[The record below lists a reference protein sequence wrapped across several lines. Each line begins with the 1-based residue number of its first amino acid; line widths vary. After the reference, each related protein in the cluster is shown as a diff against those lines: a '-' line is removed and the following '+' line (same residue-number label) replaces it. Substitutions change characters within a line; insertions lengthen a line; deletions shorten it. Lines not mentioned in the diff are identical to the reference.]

1 MKYGYGRVSTDKDAQ
16 KFDRQEDQLREAGCE
31 RIFLERI
38 SGTSKNKPE
47 LEKLLSKLQSGDELV
62 CVSIDRLGRS
72 TQQVL
77 NLVNQLEEMNV
88 GLTSLK
94 EGFQADTPQGR
105 FFLTIVA
112 AFSELEVEMC
122 RSRVKDGLEAAKRRG
137 KKLGRPRK
145 DMETAIKM
153 WQSKDYSINE
163 ICEAVGCSRQ
173 TLYNAIERAGA
184 SREL

>member
-1 MKYGYGRVSTDKDAQ
+1 MKYGYGRVSTCKDAQ
-16 KFDRQEDQLREAGCE
+16 KFDRQEDQLKDAGCE
-31 RIFLERI
+31 RIFLERV

-47 LEKLLSKLQSGDELV
+47 LQRLLSELQDGDELV

-77 NLVNQLEEMNV
+77 SLVNKLEEMGV

-94 EGFQADTPQGR
+94 EGFQANTPQGR

-122 RSRVKDGLEAAKRRG
+122 RSRVNDGLEAARRRG
-137 KKLGRPRK
+137 KKLGRPRR
-145 DMETAIKM
+145 DMDTAIKM
-153 WQSKDYSINE
+153 WQSKDYSITE

-173 TLYNAIERAGA
+173 TLYNAIKRANV
-184 SREL
+184 SRD

>member
-1 MKYGYGRVSTDKDAQ
+1 MKYGYGRGSTGKDAQ
-16 KFDRQEDQLREAGCE
+16 KFDRQEDQLKDAGCE
-31 RIFLERI
+31 LIFLERV
-38 SGTSKNKPE
+38 SGTSKKKPE
-47 LEKLLSKLQSGDELV
+47 LQRLLSELQYGDELV

-77 NLVNQLEEMNV
+77 SLVNKLEEMGV

-94 EGFQADTPQGR
+94 EGFQANTPQGR

-122 RSRVKDGLEAAKRRG
+122 RSRVNDGLEAARRRG
-137 KKLGRPRK
+137 KKLGRPRR
-145 DMETAIKM
+145 DMDTAIKM
-153 WQSKDYSINE
+153 WQSKDYSITE

-173 TLYNAIERAGA
+173 TLYNAIKRANV
-184 SREL
+184 SRD

>member
-1 MKYGYGRVSTDKDAQ
+1 MKYGYGRISTDKEAQ
-16 KFDRQEDQLREAGCE
+16 KFDRQEDQLKDAGCE
-31 RIFLERI
+31 CIYLERV
-38 SGTSKNKPE
+38 SGASKSKPE
-47 LEKLLSKLQSGDELV
+47 LEKLIKELKSGDELV

-77 NLVNQLEEMNV
+77 SLVNTLDEMGV

-94 EGFQADTPQGR
+94 EGFQANTPQGK

-122 RSRVKDGLEAAKRRG
+122 RSRVKDGLEAARRRG

-145 DMETAIKM
+145 DMDTAIKM

-163 ICEAVGCSRQ
+163 ICSAVGCTKQ
-173 TLYNAIERAGA
+173 TLYNAIKREGA
-184 SREL
+184 TRD

>member
-1 MKYGYGRVSTDKDAQ
+1 MKYGYGRVSTGKDAQ
-16 KFDRQEDQLREAGCE
+16 KFDSQEDQLKDAGCE
-31 RIFLERI
+31 LIVLERV

-47 LEKLLSKLQSGDELV
+47 LQRLLSELQDGDELV

-77 NLVNQLEEMNV
+77 SLVNKLEEMGV

-94 EGFQADTPQGR
+94 EGFQANTPQGR

-122 RSRVKDGLEAAKRRG
+122 RSRVNDGLEAARRRG
-137 KKLGRPRK
+137 KKLGRPRR
-145 DMETAIKM
+145 DMDTAIKM
-153 WQSKDYSINE
+153 WQSKDYSITE

-173 TLYNAIERAGA
+173 TLYNAIKRANV
-184 SREL
+184 SRD

>member
-1 MKYGYGRVSTDKDAQ
+1 MKYGYGRVSTGKDAQ
-16 KFDRQEDQLREAGCE
+16 KFDRQEDQLKDAGCE
-31 RIFLERI
+31 LIFLERV

-47 LEKLLSKLQSGDELV
+47 LQRLLSELQDGDELV

-72 TQQVL
+72 IQQVL
-77 NLVNQLEEMNV
+77 SLVNKLEEMGV

-94 EGFQADTPQGR
+94 EGFQANTPQGR

-122 RSRVKDGLEAAKRRG
+122 RSRVNDGLEAARRRG
-137 KKLGRPRK
+137 KKLGRPRR
-145 DMETAIKM
+145 DMDTAIKM
-153 WQSKDYSINE
+153 WQSKDYSITE

-173 TLYNAIERAGA
+173 TLYNAIKRANV
-184 SREL
+184 SRD

>member
-1 MKYGYGRVSTDKDAQ
+1 MKYGYGRVSTGKDAQ
-16 KFDRQEDQLREAGCE
+16 KFDRQEDQLKDAGCE
-31 RIFLERI
+31 LIFLERV

-47 LEKLLSKLQSGDELV
+47 LQRLLSELQDGDELV

-77 NLVNQLEEMNV
+77 SLVNKLEEKGV

-94 EGFQADTPQGR
+94 EGFQANTPQGR

-122 RSRVKDGLEAAKRRG
+122 RSRVNDGLEAARRRG
-137 KKLGRPRK
+137 KKLGRPRR
-145 DMETAIKM
+145 DMDTAIKM
-153 WQSKDYSINE
+153 WQSKDYSITE
-163 ICEAVGCSRQ
+163 ICEAVDCSRQ
-173 TLYNAIERAGA
+173 TLYNAIKRTNV
-184 SREL
+184 SRD

>member
-1 MKYGYGRVSTDKDAQ
+1 MKYGYGRVSTGKDAQ
-16 KFDRQEDQLREAGCE
+16 KFDRQEDQLKDAGCE
-31 RIFLERI
+31 LIFLERV

-47 LEKLLSKLQSGDELV
+47 LQKLLSELQDGDELV

-77 NLVNQLEEMNV
+77 SLVNKLEEMGV

-94 EGFQADTPQGR
+94 EGFQANTPQGR

-122 RSRVKDGLEAAKRRG
+122 RSRVNDGLEAARRRG
-137 KKLGRPRK
+137 KKLGRPRR
-145 DMETAIKM
+145 DMDTAIKM
-153 WQSKDYSINE
+153 WQSKDCSITE
-163 ICEAVGCSRQ
+163 ICEAVACSRQ
-173 TLYNAIERAGA
+173 TLYNAIGRAGV
-184 SREL
+184 SRD

>member
-1 MKYGYGRVSTDKDAQ
+1 MKYGYGRVSTGKDAQ
-16 KFDRQEDQLREAGCE
+16 KFDRQEDQLKDAGCE
-31 RIFLERI
+31 LIFLERV
-38 SGTSKNKPE
+38 SGASKNKPE
-47 LEKLLSKLQSGDELV
+47 LQRLLSELQDGDELV

-77 NLVNQLEEMNV
+77 SLVNKLEEMGV

-94 EGFQADTPQGR
+94 EGFQANTPQGR

-122 RSRVKDGLEAAKRRG
+122 RSRVNDGLEAARRRG
-137 KKLGRPRK
+137 KKLGRPRR
-145 DMETAIKM
+145 DMDTAIKM
-153 WQSKDYSINE
+153 WQSKDYSITE

-173 TLYNAIERAGA
+173 TLYNAIKRANV
-184 SREL
+184 SRD

>member
-1 MKYGYGRVSTDKDAQ
+1 MKYGYGRVSTGKDAQ
-16 KFDRQEDQLREAGCE
+16 KFDRQEDQLKDAGCE
-31 RIFLERI
+31 LIFLERV

-47 LEKLLSKLQSGDELV
+47 LQRLLSELQYGDELV

-77 NLVNQLEEMNV
+77 SLVNKLEEMGV

-94 EGFQADTPQGR
+94 EGFQANTPQGR

-122 RSRVKDGLEAAKRRG
+122 RSRVNDGLEAARRRG
-137 KKLGRPRK
+137 KKLGRPRR
-145 DMETAIKM
+145 DMDTAIKM
-153 WQSKDYSINE
+153 WQSKDYSITE

-173 TLYNAIERAGA
+173 TLYNAIKRANV
-184 SREL
+184 SRD

>member
-1 MKYGYGRVSTDKDAQ
+1 MKYGYGRVSTSKDAQ
-16 KFDRQEDQLREAGCE
+16 KFDRQEDQLKDAGCE
-31 RIFLERI
+31 LIFLERV

-47 LEKLLSKLQSGDELV
+47 LQRLLSELQDGDELV

-77 NLVNQLEEMNV
+77 SLVNKLEEMGV

-94 EGFQADTPQGR
+94 EGFQANTPQGR

-122 RSRVKDGLEAAKRRG
+122 RSRVNDGLEAARRRG
-137 KKLGRPRK
+137 KKLGRPRR
-145 DMETAIKM
+145 DMDTAIKM
-153 WQSKDYSINE
+153 WQSKDYSITE

-173 TLYNAIERAGA
+173 TLYNAIKRANV
-184 SREL
+184 SRD

>member
-1 MKYGYGRVSTDKDAQ
+1 MKYGYGRVSTGKDAQ
-16 KFDRQEDQLREAGCE
+16 KFDRQEDQLKDAGCE
-31 RIFLERI
+31 LIFLERV

-47 LEKLLSKLQSGDELV
+47 LQRLLSELQDGDELV

-77 NLVNQLEEMNV
+77 SLVNKLEEMGV

-94 EGFQADTPQGR
+94 EGFQANTPQGR

-122 RSRVKDGLEAAKRRG
+122 RSRVNDGLEAARRRG
-137 KKLGRPRK
+137 KKLGRPRR
-145 DMETAIKM
+145 DMDTAIKM
-153 WQSKDYSINE
+153 WQSKDYSITE
-163 ICEAVGCSRQ
+163 ICEVVGCSRQ
-173 TLYNAIERAGA
+173 TLYNAIKRANV
-184 SREL
+184 SRD

>member
-1 MKYGYGRVSTDKDAQ
+1 MKYGYGRVSTGKYAQ
-16 KFDRQEDQLREAGCE
+16 KFDRQEDQLKDAGCE
-31 RIFLERI
+31 LIFLERV

-47 LEKLLSKLQSGDELV
+47 LQRLLSELQDGDELV

-77 NLVNQLEEMNV
+77 SLVNKLEEMGV

-94 EGFQADTPQGR
+94 EGFQANTPQGR

-122 RSRVKDGLEAAKRRG
+122 RSRVNDGLEAARRRG
-137 KKLGRPRK
+137 KKLGRPRR
-145 DMETAIKM
+145 DMDTAIKM
-153 WQSKDYSINE
+153 WQSKDYSITE

-173 TLYNAIERAGA
+173 TLYNAIKRANV
-184 SREL
+184 SRD

>member
-1 MKYGYGRVSTDKDAQ
+1 MLS
-16 KFDRQEDQLREAGCE
+16 
-31 RIFLERI
+31 
-38 SGTSKNKPE
+38 E
-47 LEKLLSKLQSGDELV
+47 LQDGDELV

-77 NLVNQLEEMNV
+77 SLVNKLEEMGV

-94 EGFQADTPQGR
+94 EGFQANTPQGR

-122 RSRVKDGLEAAKRRG
+122 RSRVNDGLEAARRRG
-137 KKLGRPRK
+137 KKLGRPRR
-145 DMETAIKM
+145 DMDTAIKM
-153 WQSKDYSINE
+153 WQSKDYSITE

-173 TLYNAIERAGA
+173 TLYNAIKRANV
-184 SREL
+184 SRD

>member
-1 MKYGYGRVSTDKDAQ
+1 MKYGYGRVSTGKDAQ
-16 KFDRQEDQLREAGCE
+16 KFDRQEDQLKDAGCE
-31 RIFLERI
+31 LIFLERV

-47 LEKLLSKLQSGDELV
+47 LQRLLSELQDGDELV

-77 NLVNQLEEMNV
+77 SLVNKLEEMGV

-94 EGFQADTPQGR
+94 EGFQANTPQGR

-122 RSRVKDGLEAAKRRG
+122 RSRVNDGLEAARRRG
-137 KKLGRPRK
+137 KKLGRPRR
-145 DMETAIKM
+145 DMDTAIKM
-153 WQSKDYSINE
+153 WQSKDYSITE
-163 ICEAVGCSRQ
+163 ICEAVDCSRQ
-173 TLYNAIERAGA
+173 TLYNAIKRTNV
-184 SREL
+184 SRD

>member
-1 MKYGYGRVSTDKDAQ
+1 MRYGYGRISTEKDSQ
-16 KFDRQEDQLREAGCE
+16 KFDRQEDQLKDAGCE
-31 RIFLERI
+31 QIYLERI
-38 SGTSKNKPE
+38 SGTSKDKPE
-47 LEKLLSKLQSGDELV
+47 LKKLLSVLQEGDELV

-77 NLVNQLEEMNV
+77 ALVSQLQDMGV

-122 RSRVKDGLEAAKRRG
+122 RSRVRDGLEAAKRRG
-137 KKLGRPRK
+137 KRLGRPRK
-145 DMETAIKM
+145 DMDTAIKM
-153 WQSKDYSINE
+153 WQSRDYSISE
-163 ICEAVGCSRQ
+163 ICSAVGCAKQ
-173 TLYNAIERAGA
+173 TLYNEIRRRGA
-184 SREL
+184 KRD

>member
-1 MKYGYGRVSTDKDAQ
+1 MKYGYGRVSTGKDAQ
-16 KFDRQEDQLREAGCE
+16 KFDRQEDQLKDAGCE
-31 RIFLERI
+31 LIFLERV

-47 LEKLLSKLQSGDELV
+47 LQRLLSELQDGDELV

-77 NLVNQLEEMNV
+77 SLVNKLEEMEV

-94 EGFQADTPQGR
+94 EGFQANTPQGR

-122 RSRVKDGLEAAKRRG
+122 RSRVNDGLEAARRRG
-137 KKLGRPRK
+137 KKLGRPRR
-145 DMETAIKM
+145 DMDTAIKM
-153 WQSKDYSINE
+153 WQSKDYSITE

-173 TLYNAIERAGA
+173 TLYNAIKRANV
-184 SREL
+184 SRD

>member
-1 MKYGYGRVSTDKDAQ
+1 MKYGYGRVSTGKDAQ
-16 KFDRQEDQLREAGCE
+16 KFDRQEDQLKDAGCE
-31 RIFLERI
+31 LIFLERV

-47 LEKLLSKLQSGDELV
+47 LQRLLSELQDGDELV

-77 NLVNQLEEMNV
+77 SLVNKLEEMGV

-94 EGFQADTPQGR
+94 EGFQANTPQGR

-122 RSRVKDGLEAAKRRG
+122 RSRVNDGLEAARRRG
-137 KKLGRPRK
+137 KKLGRPRR
-145 DMETAIKM
+145 DMDTAIKM
-153 WQSKDYSINE
+153 WQSKDYSITE

-173 TLYNAIERAGA
+173 TLYNSIKRANV
-184 SREL
+184 SRD

>member
-1 MKYGYGRVSTDKDAQ
+1 MKYGYGRISTDKETQ

-31 RIFLERI
+31 RIYLERV
-38 SGTSKNKPE
+38 SGRAKDKPE
-47 LEKLLSKLQSGDELV
+47 LAKLMSELNEGDELI

-77 NLVNQLEEMNV
+77 SLVNRLDEMGV

-94 EGFQADTPQGR
+94 EGFQAHTPQGR

-122 RSRVKDGLEAAKRRG
+122 RSRVREGLEAAKKRG

-145 DMETAIKM
+145 EMDTAIRM
-153 WQSKDYSINE
+153 WQSKGYSVSE
-163 ICEAVGCSRQ
+163 ICSTVGCAKQ
-173 TLYNAIERAGA
+173 TLYNEIKRRGIT
-184 SREL
+184 RG

>member
-1 MKYGYGRVSTDKDAQ
+1 MKYGYGRISTEKESQ
-16 KFDRQEDQLREAGCE
+16 RFDRQEDQLRDVGCE
-31 RIFLERI
+31 RIFLERV
-38 SGTSKNKPE
+38 SGTSKEKPE
-47 LEKLLSKLQSGDELV
+47 LERLLAELKSGDELV

-77 NLVNQLEEMNV
+77 ALVNRLDEMGV

-94 EGFQADTPQGR
+94 EGFQANTPQGR

-122 RSRVKDGLEAAKRRG
+122 RSRVREGLSAAKRRG

-145 DMETAIKM
+145 DMKTAVKM
-153 WQSKDYSINE
+153 WQSRDYSISE
-163 ICEAVGCSRQ
+163 ICSIAGCSKQ
-173 TLYNAIERAGA
+173 TLYNAIK
-184 SREL
+184 REGVTRD

>member
-1 MKYGYGRVSTDKDAQ
+1 MKYGYGRVSTGKDAQ
-16 KFDRQEDQLREAGCE
+16 KFDRQEDQLKDAGCE
-31 RIFLERI
+31 LIFLERV

-47 LEKLLSKLQSGDELV
+47 LQRLLSELQDGDELV

-77 NLVNQLEEMNV
+77 SLVNKLEEMGV

-94 EGFQADTPQGR
+94 EGFQANTPQGR

-122 RSRVKDGLEAAKRRG
+122 RSRVNDGLEAARRRG
-137 KKLGRPRK
+137 KKLGRPRR
-145 DMETAIKM
+145 DMDTAIKM
-153 WQSKDYSINE
+153 WQSKDYSITE

-173 TLYNAIERAGA
+173 TLYNAIKQANA
-184 SREL
+184 SRD

>member
-1 MKYGYGRVSTDKDAQ
+1 MKYGYGRVSTGKDAQ
-16 KFDRQEDQLREAGCE
+16 KFDRQEDQLKDAGCE
-31 RIFLERI
+31 LIFLERV

-47 LEKLLSKLQSGDELV
+47 LQRLLSELQDGDELV

-77 NLVNQLEEMNV
+77 SLVNKLEEMGV

-94 EGFQADTPQGR
+94 EGFQANTPQGR

-122 RSRVKDGLEAAKRRG
+122 RSRVNDGLEAARRRG
-137 KKLGRPRK
+137 KKLGRPRR
-145 DMETAIKM
+145 DMDTAIKM
-153 WQSKDYSINE
+153 WQSKDYSIAE

-173 TLYNAIERAGA
+173 TLYNAIKRANV
-184 SREL
+184 SRD

>member
-1 MKYGYGRVSTDKDAQ
+1 MKYGYGRVSTGKDAQ
-16 KFDRQEDQLREAGCE
+16 KFDRQEDQLKDAGCE
-31 RIFLERI
+31 LIFLERV

-47 LEKLLSKLQSGDELV
+47 LQRLLSELQDGDELV

-77 NLVNQLEEMNV
+77 SLVNKLEEMGV
-88 GLTSLK
+88 GLTSLN
-94 EGFQADTPQGR
+94 EGFQANTPQGR

-122 RSRVKDGLEAAKRRG
+122 RSRVNDGLEAARRRG
-137 KKLGRPRK
+137 KKLGRPRR
-145 DMETAIKM
+145 DMDTAIKM
-153 WQSKDYSINE
+153 WQSKDYSITE

-173 TLYNAIERAGA
+173 TLYNAIKRANV
-184 SREL
+184 SRD

>member
-1 MKYGYGRVSTDKDAQ
+1 MKYGYGRVSTGKDAQ
-16 KFDRQEDQLREAGCE
+16 KFDRQEDQLKDAGCE
-31 RIFLERI
+31 LIFLERV

-47 LEKLLSKLQSGDELV
+47 LQRLLSELQDGDELV

-77 NLVNQLEEMNV
+77 SLVNKLEEMGV

-94 EGFQADTPQGR
+94 EGFQANTPQGR

-122 RSRVKDGLEAAKRRG
+122 RSRVNDGLEAARRRG
-137 KKLGRPRK
+137 KKLGRPRR
-145 DMETAIKM
+145 DMDTAIKM
-153 WQSKDYSINE
+153 WQSKDYSITE

-173 TLYNAIERAGA
+173 TLSNAIKRANV
-184 SREL
+184 SRD